1 MATTRHE
8 PINKDVPFK
17 FKDGRK
23 GNGRIWEI
31 KITVTQYDTYYE
43 YAVAYQMFG
52 QECTVR
58 CDDNFNELID

>member
-1 MATTRHE
+1 MATTKHE
-8 PINKDVPFK
+8 PINKDVSFT

-23 GNGRIWEI
+23 SNGRIWEV

-43 YAVAYQMFG
+43 YAVAYPMFG

-58 CDDNFNELID
+58 CDDNFNELTD